1 MSSVAH
7 VATALQDVLTTVAD
21 QAARATGAVKRHRQF
36 TGATLVQTLVF
47 SALAHAQLTLIQMVH
62 MAAVLEV
69 AITPQ
74 AMAQRF
80 TAATSACLEVVLAAA
95 VRRLVTADPVA
106 IPLLERFP
114 GGVYLLDTSTIALP
128 PELIARWPGCG
139 NGAAPKVAA
148 LKLGVTLDVLHGTLT
163 GPLLTPARAH
173 DLRNP
178 VTAMPLPPGAL
189 RLADLGFWS
198 LPTLAQMHQDGV
210 WFLSRLQAQTRV
222 VLTDDPT
229 GSLDHRLADSTRD
242 RLDLAVQLGAKA
254 KVPARLL
261 AVRVPSQVAEE
272 RRRKI
277 RADGKRRGHHP
288 TQARL
293 DRADWQLLVTNVPV
307 DQLSVEEAVVLARAR
322 WQIECLFKLWKTH
335 GRIDEVRSANPDRIM
350 TELLAKLLAM
360 VIQHWM
366 TLLGA
371 WGNRERSLIR
381 AAAMIRDHTVPLATG
396 LHRSTVHLED
406 ALHILQRCLPHAG
419 NIMHRKKHPSP
430 SQLLT
435 GTSPMPVT

>member
-1 MSSVAH
+1 MSSVTH
-7 VATALQDVLTTVAD
+7 VATALQQVLTTFAD
-21 QAARATGAVKRHRQF
+21 QAALATGAVKRRRQF

-62 MAAVLEV
+62 MAAALDV

-80 TAATSACLEVVLAAA
+80 TPATSSCLEQVLAAA
-95 VRRLVTADPVA
+95 MQCVVTADPVA
-106 IPLLERFP
+106 IPLLARFP

-128 PELIARWPGCG
+128 PALIAHWPGCG

-148 LKLGVTLDVLHGTLT
+148 LKIGITLDVLHGTLT
-163 GPLLTPARAH
+163 GPMLTPARTH
-173 DLRNP
+173 DLHNP
-178 VTAMPLPPGAL
+178 VTAVPLPPNAL
-189 RLADLGFWS
+189 RIADLGFWS
-198 LPTLAQMHQDGV
+198 LPALAQMHTDGV
-210 WFLSRLQAQTRV
+210 LFLSRLQAQTRV
-222 VLTDDPT
+222 VITDDPT
-229 GSLDHRLADSTRD
+229 CPLDRLLADRTRD
-242 RLDLAVQLGAKA
+242 RLDLAVHLGAKA

-261 AVRVPSQVAEE
+261 AVRVPPQVAEE

-277 RADGKRRGHHP
+277 GADGKRRGHHP

-307 DQLSVEEAVVLARAR
+307 DRLSVEEAVVLGRVR

-350 TELLAKLLAM
+350 TELLAKLIAM

-371 WGNRERSLIR
+371 WGNGERSLIR
-381 AAAMIRDHTVPLATG
+381 AAAMIRDHTVRLAIG
-396 LHRSTVHLED
+396 LHRSTAELVD
-406 ALHILQRCLPHAG
+406 ALQTVQRCLPHAG
-419 NIMHRKKHPSP
+419 KIMHRKKTPSLP
-430 SQLLT
+430 QLLT
-435 GTSPMPVT
+435 GTSSNPLT